1 MNKIL
6 IVDDIPQNLYMLEV
20 LLQTH
25 GYDVTKASN
34 GIEALDLARKDPP
47 DLVISDILMP
57 GMDGFSLCRTWK
69 LDNQLKHI
77 PLIVYTATYTDLK
90 DEKFALSLGADR
102 FLVKPLE
109 PDAFLAILQEV
120 IQNHETRQAIP
131 RKDSIDTQE
140 EFFKEYNQTLIRK
153 LEDKMM
159 QLQISNNRLISL
171 YQASCDL
178 QKMKPSSELI
188 QIILQSLIK
197 AAGHQ
202 YACYFCLDDKQR
214 NLSLLVATG
223 FPEKPFE
230 QIKAKLLLHLG
241 EPPGFV
247 NQVAHD
253 LQTINIED
261 VSRDSKWKNPDTTIQ
276 SAYFVP
282 VHHDKAV
289 FGVLGIFSKVKNA
302 FSKEDEQDIIALSNN
317 MAVAIGNIKSQEQLK
332 KQLNRISALHKIDT
346 AVNRST
352 DLNIILRI
360 FLDQVME
367 QLHTDAVDVLLLSPD
382 AINFEYA
389 MGKGFSTGKI
399 EDDLLRIG
407 RSLDKKVASERRILH
422 MTQLT
427 NNMVSP
433 DFLTMFE
440 KEGFQ
445 TYVGAPLL
453 AKGKI
458 LGVLEIFMRSHFN
471 PDMEWMDFLNTLSGQ
486 ASLAV
491 NNMQMFNELGR
502 SQLELFVAYD
512 ATISSWS
519 RAVELRNHETVGHT
533 QRVTEWTV
541 QLSEI
546 VGIKKEQL
554 VQIRRGALLHD
565 IGEFGVPES
574 ILLKTGKLTDEEWI
588 TMRKHPQLAYDML
601 ISIDYLKSALDIPY
615 CHHEKWD
622 GTGYPQALLGEQ
634 IPISARVFA
643 IVDVWDALLSDR
655 PYRHAWSRSKV
666 MEYIRDQSGKHFDP
680 SLVEKFIRLIEKVK
694 R

>member
-1 MNKIL
+1 
-6 IVDDIPQNLYMLEV
+6 
-20 LLQTH
+20 
-25 GYDVTKASN
+25 
-34 GIEALDLARKDPP
+34 
-47 DLVISDILMP
+47 
-57 GMDGFSLCRTWK
+57 
-69 LDNQLKHI
+69 
-77 PLIVYTATYTDLK
+77 
-90 DEKFALSLGADR
+90 
-102 FLVKPLE
+102 
-109 PDAFLAILQEV
+109 
-120 IQNHETRQAIP
+120 
-131 RKDSIDTQE
+131 
-140 EFFKEYNQTLIRK
+140 
-153 LEDKMM
+153 
-159 QLQISNNRLISL
+159 
-171 YQASCDL
+171 
-178 QKMKPSSELI
+178 
-188 QIILQSLIK
+188 
-197 AAGHQ
+197 
-202 YACYFCLDDKQR
+202 
-214 NLSLLVATG
+214 
-223 FPEKPFE
+223 
-230 QIKAKLLLHLG
+230 
-241 EPPGFV
+241 
-247 NQVAHD
+247 
-253 LQTINIED
+253 
-261 VSRDSKWKNPDTTIQ
+261 
-276 SAYFVP
+276 
-282 VHHDKAV
+282 
-289 FGVLGIFSKVKNA
+289 
-302 FSKEDEQDIIALSNN
+302 
-317 MAVAIGNIKSQEQLK
+317 
-332 KQLNRISALHKIDT
+332 
-346 AVNRST
+346 
-352 DLNIILRI
+352 
-360 FLDQVME
+360 
-367 QLHTDAVDVLLLSPD
+367 
-382 AINFEYA
+382 
-389 MGKGFSTGKI
+389 
-399 EDDLLRIG
+399 
-407 RSLDKKVASERRILH
+407 